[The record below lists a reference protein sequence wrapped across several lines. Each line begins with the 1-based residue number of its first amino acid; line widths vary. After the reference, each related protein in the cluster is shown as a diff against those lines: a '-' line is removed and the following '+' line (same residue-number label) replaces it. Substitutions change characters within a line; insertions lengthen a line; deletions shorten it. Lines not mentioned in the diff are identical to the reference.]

1 MPYTPQ
7 FKPNQLIYG
16 NPDSQTVIVCGWTPK
31 ETVARHVDAKHYA
44 AIGQLY
50 NPARGINYLVRNL
63 LANPHIRWLV
73 ILGVTKEDVN
83 AGAVDSL
90 NHFFTH
96 GVTEGVSDEGRKCW
110 VINSRVPGYIDSVVP
125 LEDLNRLRGVERVCL
140 YRCGTVNQDFK
151 MVMADLRN
159 TLDALTGHGH
169 DEPFDPPKTYSFSLP
184 VSNTK
189 PSSVFGHT
197 VEADTIAECWLKIL
211 HRIRTNGTLRPTGY
225 DGQWQELIDLVAVVN
240 EEPDDFYFPEPNYL
254 PIDRPFIES
263 YLSSMVDDTPVKEG
277 VKYTYGQRM
286 RSHFGRDQVQDVVNK
301 LKAER
306 DSASAVI
313 SLWDASRD
321 NLVSGSPCLNH
332 LWFRVVTLGGSER
345 LALTATFRSN
355 DMYSAWPANAM
366 GLRHLQKIVRDGLDP
381 TLPLGPLVTISQS
394 AHFYDET
401 FDSADRV
408 IRTHYKPH
416 RVTYSDPVGN
426 FIVERQFN
434 RVLVEQ
440 TTPEGEAIGQFTAT
454 SPLLLIRGIVAA
466 NPSIDPAHAA
476 YLGLE
481 IQKAFSSDKY
491 VQDRG

>member
-73 ILGVTKEDVN
+73 TLGVTKEDVN

-96 GVTEGVSDEGRKCW
+96 GVTEGVSDEGRECW
-110 VINSRVPGYIDSVVP
+110 VINSRVPGYIDKAIP
-125 LEDLNRLRGVERVCL
+125 LEDLEALQERIAH
-140 YRCGTVNQDFK
+140 YRCGAIHMKFDETIGH
-151 MVMADLRN
+151 LRRQ
-159 TLDALTGHGH
+159 LEGISSHGYH
-169 DEPFDPPKTYSFSLP
+169 YPPLVPKTYPFSLP
-184 VSNTK
+184 ASNTK
-189 PSSVFGHT
+189 PSSVFGHK
-197 VEADTIAECWLKIL
+197 VEANTIAECWLKIL
-211 HRIRTNGTLRPTGY
+211 HRVRTNGTLRPTGY

-240 EEPDDFYFPEPNYL
+240 DEPDDFYFPEPNYL
-254 PIDRPFIES
+254 PIDRSFIES
-263 YLSSMVDDTPVKEG
+263 YLSSMVDEAPVKEG

-301 LKAER
+301 LKVER

-321 NLVSGSPCLNH
+321 NLVGGSPCLNH
-332 LWFRVVTLGGSER
+332 LWFRVVTIGGSER

-366 GLRHLQKIVRDGLDP
+366 GLRHLQRIVRDGLDP

-408 IRTHYKPH
+408 LRTHYKPH

-440 TTPEGEAIGQFTAT
+440 TTPEGETVGQFTAL
-454 SPLLLIRGIVAA
+454 SPLLLIREVVVA

-481 IQKAFSSDKY
+481 IQKAFASDKY

>member
-16 NPDSQTVIVCGWTPK
+16 NPDCQTVIVCGWTPK

-73 ILGVTKEDVN
+73 TLGVTKEDIN

-96 GVTEGVSDEGRKCW
+96 GVTEGVSDEGRECW
-110 VINSRVPGYIDSVVP
+110 VINSRVPGYIDKVIPVA
-125 LEDLNRLRGVERVCL
+125 DLNDLRDRIGNYE
-140 YRCGTVNQDFK
+140 GGSTKQDFK
-151 MVMADLRN
+151 EVMTDTARLISG
-159 TLDALTGHGH
+159 LAEWGYK
-169 DEPFDPPKTYSFSLP
+169 DPTRPVKTYPFALP
-184 VSNTK
+184 SSNTK
-189 PSSVFGHT
+189 PSSVFGHK

-240 EEPDDFYFPEPNYL
+240 NEPEDFYFPEPNYL
-254 PIDRPFIES
+254 PVDRPFIDS
-263 YLSSMVDDTPVKEG
+263 YLSSMVDDAPVKEG
-277 VKYTYGQRM
+277 VKYTYGQRI

-321 NLVSGSPCLNH
+321 NLVGGSPCLNH
-332 LWFRVVTLGGSER
+332 LWFRVVTLRGSER

-366 GLRHLQKIVRDGLDP
+366 GLRHLQRIVRDALDL

-408 IRTHYKPH
+408 LRTHYKPH

-426 FIVERQFN
+426 FVIERQFDK
-434 RVLVEQ
+434 VVVEQ
-440 TTPEGEAIGQFTAT
+440 TTPEGEEVGQFTAT
-454 SPLLLIRGIVAA
+454 SPLLLIREVVAA

-481 IQKAFSSDKY
+481 IQKAFSNDKY